1 MGVPVGFGS
10 ASRAAQQRVF
20 LIQAVMPNHVWFSP
34 CRADLLAPWENAG
47 QMHILVHVAGYL
59 AYVVPVPTVLVCLVV
74 FGFWFWILAFGLLA
88 SAFDICHFCSPSASA
103 PRRIFDPP
111 DACIFVRYATRLL

>member
-1 MGVPVGFGS
+1 M
-10 ASRAAQQRVF
+10 F

-59 AYVVPVPTVLVCLVV
+59 AYVVPVPTVLECLVV
-74 FGFWFWILAFGLLA
+74 FGFWIWILAFWLAPLTFVTFVLRVHRRLGESSILLTPA
-88 SAFDICHFCSPSASA
+88 SS
-103 PRRIFDPP
+103 
-111 DACIFVRYATRLL
+111 